1 MLKPVHRE
9 ITLRALEGTF
19 GPHALEAIIAA
30 NIHQD
35 IFTSLFGHDH
45 FHFVNNDFDGS
56 RRYIEEQRGLI
67 KPALE
72 QGQTLDAWQAFGR
85 LTHAAQD
92 FYSHTNY
99 VDLWL
104 VCQPND
110 LQPAPAEIDPL
121 DDALIE
127 NPALRSGKFY
137 YPLEAFSFVPGIK
150 KLVIPHLPRDSH
162 AWMNLDSAK
171 RGPMFEYARYAAIK
185 RTKYEFNLTTRSLAL
200 GLIKIFTEK
209 PSISCI
215 WNESFHRTE

>member
-1 MLKPVHRE
+1 MLKPVHKE
-9 ITLRALEGTF
+9 ITRRALERTF
-19 GPHALEAIIAA
+19 SPFALDTIITA

-35 IFTSLFGHDH
+35 IFISQFGHDE
-45 FHFVNNDFDGS
+45 FHFANNDLDGS
-56 RRYIEEQRGLI
+56 RKYIEEQRALI

-72 QGQTLDAWQAFGR
+72 KGQAMFAWQAFGR
-85 LTHAAQD
+85 LTHTAQD
-92 FYSHTNY
+92 FYAHTNY

-110 LQPAPAEIDPL
+110 LHPAPSEIDPL

-150 KLVIPHLPRDSH
+150 KLVIPLLPRDSH

-171 RGPMFEYARYAAIK
+171 RGPMFEYALQAAIK
-185 RTKYEFNLTTRSLAL
+185 RTRYEFDLTARGLTR
-200 GLIKIFTEK
+200 GLIKVFTEK
-209 PSISCI
+209 P
-215 WNESFHRTE
+215 